1 MKMNFPR
8 IAIFLFLAINLPLF
22 SMSNDEISE
31 KELHA
36 ISLFRQGKNQDAI
49 NLLSEIINIDTK
61 NDKKFRN
68 QIKEAYYWLGKAC
81 IRNNDFDAAKKNLE
95 FYIANFKS
103 FGENYEDAYY
113 ENAMM
118 YYTEKKYQTAAD
130 LFVNFLN
137 EFPNSANVAKVC
149 YQIGESLYQLSL
161 YDDSLVYFKTVTDN
175 YQTSNYYEAAV
186 FRARLIESRKNE
198 LVLQNLLKW
207 SQEQFLASRDSF
219 IKKEQEADD
228 AIRILKDKIKILEL
242 EAASKENAIEF
253 NYEQNMILESKE
265 ELLKRKEIV
274 LKLIEKEFKRK

>member
-1 MKMNFPR
+1 MNFPR

-161 YDDSLVYFKTVTDN
+161 YDDSLVYFKLGSLAPAPPGRSGAYMPARSTTRTPRTHQQHHGHTTDTPATIYIYN
-175 YQTSNYYEAAV
+175 KV
-186 FRARLIESRKNE
+186 
-198 LVLQNLLKW
+198 W
-207 SQEQFLASRDSF
+207 
-219 IKKEQEADD
+219 
-228 AIRILKDKIKILEL
+228 
-242 EAASKENAIEF
+242 
-253 NYEQNMILESKE
+253 
-265 ELLKRKEIV
+265 
-274 LKLIEKEFKRK
+274 